1 MPALDGFRGLRV
13 VASPEA
19 LDSAPWNEQVV
30 ALRFAPDDV
39 FAIGA
44 TGIEVTDEHA
54 IVAEEAGFVG
64 TWLTPDELVERGIP
78 HIEWPLPD
86 ARPALGQGFIAGVP
100 CKLWL
105 TDDRALLL
113 CPASYAH
120 ELAERLT

>member
-1 MPALDGFRGLRV
+1 MPALEGIRGLRV

-19 LDSAPWNEQVV
+19 LDTAPWDDQAVV
-30 ALRFAPDDV
+30 LRFAPDDA

-44 TGIEVTDEHA
+44 TGIDVTDEDA
-54 IVAEEAGFVG
+54 IVAEETGFVG
-64 TWLTPDELVERGIP
+64 AWLSPDDLVERVIP

-105 TDDRALLL
+105 TRERALLL
-113 CPASYAH
+113 CPAPYAH
-120 ELAERLT
+120 ELAERLR